1 MSLNEARK
9 IMNQIVNKTR
19 VVESFVYYLNNA
31 KQRGNRI
38 WLAANGGSASVVS
51 HFASDLM
58 NLDFDVFC
66 MNDNISRVSALTNDI
81 GWEFVYVKQLKNF
94 KKGDILILASVH
106 GGGKIGDDD
115 WSQNILLVAIEA
127 KKKHGTILSLIGCD
141 GGRLKEL
148 SDVSIIVP
156 SSSCC
161 YVEGF
166 HSLYTHII
174 CEKIKEHQK

>member
-19 VVESFVYYLNNA
+19 DIESFIAFLNDA
-31 KQRGNRI
+31 KQKGNRI

-58 NLDFDVFC
+58 NLGFDVFC

-81 GWEFVYVKQLKNF
+81 GWEFVYTKQLKNF

-106 GGGKIGDDD
+106 GGGKVGDD
-115 WSQNILLVAIEA
+115 WSQNLLLAAIEA
-127 KKKHGTILSLIGCD
+127 KKKRGVILSLIGCD

-156 SSSCC
+156 SNSCC

-174 CEKIKEHQK
+174 CEKLKEK